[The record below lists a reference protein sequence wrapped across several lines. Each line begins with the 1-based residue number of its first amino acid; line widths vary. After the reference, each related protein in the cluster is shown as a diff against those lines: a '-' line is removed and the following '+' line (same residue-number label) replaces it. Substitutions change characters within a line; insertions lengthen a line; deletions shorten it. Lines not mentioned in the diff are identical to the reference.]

1 MKNLKKNIKNNFI
14 VFLSKPKFII
24 ILAIIFLIV
33 SILSSFSVIEMLI
46 NREKLLKENFENN
59 YFLFIVLLMTNI
71 GLTSFF
77 YYLGLSLLKFKN
89 WSRYFILGS
98 SFVSII
104 SVLYKVIML
113 FLVLFSE
120 NNFDI
125 KMIEYL
131 SINCVYLLIY
141 VIVIKY
147 FLLLKIEML
156 FDNKLSKLSNSFDNI
171 I

>member
-1 MKNLKKNIKNNFI
+1 
-14 VFLSKPKFII
+14 
-24 ILAIIFLIV
+24 
-33 SILSSFSVIEMLI
+33 
-46 NREKLLKENFENN
+46 
-59 YFLFIVLLMTNI
+59 MTNI